1 MSFNLWLNIAVFW
14 RDDTILNIVSVAAVD
29 IDLAPVLNIII
40 LFKLIWMDTKVVDL
54 FAIIL
59 VGMYLTIVSAF
70 IRLTVKADLI

>member
-54 FAIIL
+54 VAIIL

-70 IRLTVKADLI
+70 IRLTVRADLI

>member
-54 FAIIL
+54 VAIIL
-59 VGMYLTIVSAF
+59 VGIYLTIVSAF

>member
-1 MSFNLWLNIAVFW
+1 LSFNLWLNIAVFW

-54 FAIIL
+54 VAIIL

>member
-40 LFKLIWMDTKVVDL
+40 LFKLIWMDTKVIDL
-54 FAIIL
+54 VAIIL

>member
-54 FAIIL
+54 VAIIL

>member
-1 MSFNLWLNIAVFW
+1 LWLNIAVFW

-54 FAIIL
+54 VAIIL

>member
-40 LFKLIWMDTKVVDL
+40 LYKLIWMDTKVVDL
-54 FAIIL
+54 VAIIL

>member
-29 IDLAPVLNIII
+29 IYLAPVLNIII

-54 FAIIL
+54 VAIIL

>member
-1 MSFNLWLNIAVFW
+1 MSFNLWLNIAVSW

-54 FAIIL
+54 VAIIL